1 MQKEVMSTLKQSS
14 CKKML
19 MLPLQNRHTV
29 GIQGGTEMAVMMYKL
44 MAKCL
49 IIINNQV
56 KLILRI
62 SGAWMTNSPKVL

>member
-44 MAKCL
+44 MAKFL
-49 IIINNQV
+49 TIKFFNYYQQSGQINIEN
-56 KLILRI
+56 
-62 SGAWMTNSPKVL
+62 